1 MVFTRS
7 SRDGTRADVPGF
19 HAASREAGHDL
30 STMKTQATFLLAL
43 ALAGCATVETGGQTW
58 YREGGTAD
66 EQSAAL
72 GAAEVQAKQA
82 HVLPAE
88 ERDIVI
94 RSMTAQGWRLI
105 AKDSA
110 PALKQSKAR
119 KSLSSPTTGTAIP

>member
-1 MVFTRS
+1 
-7 SRDGTRADVPGF
+7 
-19 HAASREAGHDL
+19 
-30 STMKTQATFLLAL
+30 MKMHATFLAL

-58 YREGGTAD
+58 YREGATAD
-66 EQSAAL
+66 EQAAAL

-110 PALKQSKAR
+110 PPLKPSKTR

>member
-1 MVFTRS
+1 MKM
-7 SRDGTRADVPGF
+7 
-19 HAASREAGHDL
+19 HAA
-30 STMKTQATFLLAL
+30 LLAL

-58 YREGGTAD
+58 YREGATAD

-82 HVLPAE
+82 HVLPGE

-110 PALKQSKAR
+110 PPLKQSRAR
-119 KSLSSPTTGTAIP
+119 KSLSPTTAGTTIP